1 MKNKLLSKIAPEQL
15 IQDFQEL
22 GSAHKIGTKYGIN
35 VATVY
40 TAFKIINYDCRV
52 RQDVSLIVSKEIL
65 EEAYTRLGT
74 LKAVGRELKID
85 PDSVSHYME
94 KFGLEYQHQIIY
106 NVAHDFFS
114 RDNEETFYIAG
125 FIAADGCV
133 KDRKG
138 KYGNV
143 RNEVYIGLSKEDKE
157 FLEQLR
163 QIMKAE
169 TPIRDFLIK
178 NSKRNPKWN
187 DTWKSEICVTS
198 KQMCSDL
205 ERFNI
210 VPRKSLIY
218 TFPEWMK
225 KHPLKHHFIRGYND
239 GDGSFYI
246 PKLAEGKVTK
256 QVYFSLRGTT
266 MFLKD
271 VRAILEK
278 ECSLEERDKKIRI
291 SSGHGVLEYGG
302 NGIVG
307 KIVDYLYKDAT
318 IYLPRKR
325 DIAMKSKMF
334 AVTIPIEIGPP
345 LEFNGH
351 GSFDDMND

>member
-1 MKNKLLSKIAPEQL
+1 MKNKLLSKITPEQL

-22 GSAHKIGTKYGIN
+22 GSAHKIAAKYAIN
-35 VATVY
+35 IATVY

-52 RQDVSLIVSKEIL
+52 RQDVSSIVSKEIL
-65 EEAYTRLGT
+65 EEAYARLGT
-74 LKAVGRELKID
+74 LKAVGFELKID
-85 PDSVSHYME
+85 PESVSRYME

-106 NVAHDFFS
+106 NVDHKFFLK
-114 RDNEETFYIAG
+114 DNEESFYIAG

-133 KDRKG
+133 KDRISSSG
-138 KYGNV
+138 TI
-143 RNEVYIGLSKEDKE
+143 RPEMALGLSKDDKS

-169 TPIRDFLIK
+169 VPIRDFIVN

-187 DTWKSEICVTS
+187 DTWKSELVITS
-198 KQMCSDL
+198 KQICEDL
-205 ERFNI
+205 KRFNI
-210 VPRKSLIY
+210 VPRKSLTY
-218 TFPEWMK
+218 TFPEWMRT
-225 KHPLKHHFIRGYND
+225 HPLKHHFIRGYND

-246 PKLAEGKVTK
+246 PKLAEGKITK
-256 QVYFSLRGTT
+256 QIYFSLRGTPI
-266 MFLKD
+266 FLKN
-271 VRAILEK
+271 VRIILEQ
-278 ECSLEERDKKIRI
+278 ECNLEEREKEIRI

-345 LEFNGH
+345 LEFNGY
-351 GSFDDMND
+351 GSFDDIND